1 MKSLD
6 SLFPLPS
13 DRCLCSDIPGSC
25 VFFDSLQC
33 LELFLF
39 VKVGEGLP
47 LIPREMLSNTI
58 PRTLPSSK
66 NYSALN
72 DIGMEAGKQTLSRNE
87 NW

>member
-1 MKSLD
+1 
-6 SLFPLPS
+6 
-13 DRCLCSDIPGSC
+13 
-25 VFFDSLQC
+25 
-33 LELFLF
+33 LF